1 MDSPLVSVVMPL
13 RNAEATITEAV
24 TSLQRQTW
32 PNLEIVL
39 VDHASKD
46 NSPAILKDMAARDER
61 IRCFRHDGTFV
72 EAANLAWQS
81 AHGDLIA
88 RMDSDDVAH
97 AERIEKQV
105 RMMDAN
111 PRLSA
116 CGTLVNIVKRGVN
129 GSSLPPD
136 GGYKRYED
144 WVNSVV
150 THKEIFVQRFVDS
163 PVPNPTAM
171 VRRSVI
177 ESLGGYQDPVW
188 AEDYDFWLRLLESG
202 HRIAKVNEK
211 LLDWYD
217 SDSRAT
223 RNLSRYDLS
232 RFQAAKAH
240 FLQRLPAA
248 VQLGVVICGAGPVGK
263 EMARLLRAA
272 GVTIHAFFEVNER
285 QIGNRI
291 SGIPVLESAALPNFA
306 GHAVALGAVGQEGAR
321 DRIRELVSN
330 CSFTEGKDFFCVA

>member
-1 MDSPLVSVVMPL
+1 MNSLLVSVVMPL
-13 RNAEATITEAV
+13 RNAEATVAEAV

-39 VDHASKD
+39 VDHASED
-46 NSPAILKDMAARDER
+46 NSPAILEEMAARDER
-61 IRCFRHDGTFV
+61 IHYVRHDGTFV

-81 AHGDLIA
+81 AQGDLIA

-105 RMMDAN
+105 RMMETN
-111 PRLSA
+111 PELSA
-116 CGTLVNIVKRGVN
+116 CGTLVNIVKRGRN
-129 GSSLPPD
+129 GSALPP
-136 GGYKRYED
+136 
-144 WVNSVV
+144 
-150 THKEIFVQRFVDS
+150 EIFVQRYVDS

-171 VRRSVI
+171 VRRSVM

-188 AEDYDFWLRLLESG
+188 AEDYDFWLRLLENG
-202 HRIAKVNEK
+202 YRIAKVNEK

-232 RFQAAKAH
+232 RFQAAKVH
-240 FLQRLPAA
+240 FLERLPAV

-272 GVTIHAFFEVNER
+272 GVTIHAFFDVNER

-291 SGIPVLESAALPNFA
+291 AGIPVLGSAELPNFA